1 MCFRLMT
8 IDIDQKGA
16 GEHQLVEGQV
26 DSGGVGK
33 KPG

>member
-8 IDIDQKGA
+8 IDTDQKSA